1 MVNLMKL
8 VLFLT
13 ITIFYCASAAADMV
27 NKRSAVHEGSKY
39 HRKDGL
45 SGRLRIFIER
55 MFLLNILIFPQE

>member
-27 NKRSAVHEGSKY
+27 NKRSAVH

-45 SGRLRIFIER
+45 SGRLKIIIERIFL
-55 MFLLNILIFPQE
+55 FN